1 MSNQFTTFL
10 LIIIIFMVSCLLL
23 GGIMKRLLLILIF
36 FSSFLI
42 LCRGKGDAEAD
53 REAIIRLIRQDTV
66 WFNANTE
73 VDSTD
78 TTMIALNDTLLIW
91 WRGAQ
96 THSEPIIY
104 VGVHGDSAF
113 VTWARANFGPFYLL
127 IKPPDTTWLFWT
139 KKVSET
145 AKIQAVFRR
154 TGDISDTITRG
165 WQLKKISLA
174 YGQSDS
180 VHTVR
185 IDSLRIQ
192 SSSYPNLL
200 ITNPLENFF
209 SLDSLIAFSP
219 GELVTITLYT
229 NATNADA
236 FLHTFILA
244 WPFYLRVPFNNLG
257 NGVFTGTWHAQL
269 IPFPRYAFFD
279 LLNHATL
286 FTPDYKY
293 DFNGWLLPYRI
304 K

>member
-1 MSNQFTTFL
+1 M
-10 LIIIIFMVSCLLL
+10 
-23 GGIMKRLLLILIF
+23 LIF
-36 FSSFLI
+36 LFSSFFFFCHKKEDLEVERQAI
-42 LCRGKGDAEAD
+42 LRV
-53 REAIIRLIRQDTV
+53 IRQDTV

-78 TTMIALNDTLLIW
+78 TTTIALNDTLLIW

-104 VGVHGDSAF
+104 VGVQGDSAF
-113 VTWARANFGPFYLL
+113 VTWTRANFGPLYLL

-139 KKVSET
+139 KNISET
-145 AKIQAVFRR
+145 VKIQAIFRK
-154 TGDISDTITRG
+154 TGDINDTITRG

-174 YGQSDS
+174 WGQSDS
-180 VHTVR
+180 VRSVR
-185 IDSLRIQ
+185 IDSLRIR

-209 SLDSLIAFSP
+209 PIDSLLAFSP
-219 GELVTITLYT
+219 GELVTLTLYT
-229 NATNADA
+229 NTTDANA
-236 FLHTFILA
+236 FLHTFILI
-244 WPFYLRVPFNNLG
+244 WPFYIRVPFTNLG

-269 IPFPRYAFFD
+269 ISLPRYAFFD

-304 K
+304 R